1 MTGAVPLARP
11 GRAELALFAMI
22 LRIIALVLLFAGKAY
37 ADDLGAARE
46 LFRKA
51 TEAAA
56 HGDHRTAAELFEDAD
71 RSAPRANAVFNAGEA
86 WDEAGD
92 SLRAADAYATALE
105 RGDLDAK
112 VADVAR
118 TRLTDLETK
127 LQASVGSVRVTGPP
141 GARAS
146 VAHALK
152 RPVPLRVHVSPGDVV
167 VTVERSGGGT
177 TRHTVTVEA
186 GKITVLTPPV
196 DVPAPAP
203 DAPPPKP
210 PLPPIHEKP
219 KRTWM
224 RPLGWTLFATGVAAA
239 GVGVGLGVHGLDVRN
254 EWDQAQ
260 HDPSKINLHDT
271 AVNLRTWANVSFA
284 AAGVVGGTGIV
295 LLIAAPASSSSG
307 PRAPKA
313 AIDLGP
319 GRAQVSFTA
328 TW

>member
-1 MTGAVPLARP
+1 MIGAVPLARP
-11 GRAELALFAMI
+11 ARARRQCAELVLFAMI
-22 LRIIALVLLFAGKAY
+22 TGLVLLPAGRAH
-37 ADDLGAARE
+37 ADDLAAARE

-51 TEAAA
+51 TDAAA

-71 RSAPRANAVFNAGEA
+71 RNAPRANAVFNAGEA

-118 TRLTDLETK
+118 ARLTDLETK

-146 VAHALK
+146 VAHASK

-196 DVPAPAP
+196 DVPLPAP
-203 DAPPPKP
+203 TATPPK
-210 PLPPIHEKP
+210 LAAPPIHETP
-219 KRTWM
+219 KRAWM

-239 GVGVGLGVHGLDVRN
+239 GVGVGLGVRGLDARN

-260 HDPSKINLHDT
+260 HDPSQINLHDA

-284 AAGVVGGTGIV
+284 AAGLVGGTGVV
-295 LLIAAPASSSSG
+295 LLFLAPASSSSG
-307 PRAPKA
+307 PPARKA
-313 AIDLGP
+313 AIDLTP
-319 GRAQVSFTA
+319 GRAQVSFA
-328 TW
+328 F